1 MGAKPFIGAKL
12 GMALF
17 TIVCLVV
24 SVGLTPLLAG

>member
-1 MGAKPFIGAKL
+1 MGASASTGAKL